1 MTSYQ
6 WQTQEKV
13 LDSRRDMSKILI
25 LQTLVYMS
33 VMLNEK
39 QEKFLCI

>member
-1 MTSYQ
+1 M
-6 WQTQEKV
+6 V

>member
-1 MTSYQ
+1 MI
-6 WQTQEKV
+6 

-33 VMLNEK
+33 VLMLNEK